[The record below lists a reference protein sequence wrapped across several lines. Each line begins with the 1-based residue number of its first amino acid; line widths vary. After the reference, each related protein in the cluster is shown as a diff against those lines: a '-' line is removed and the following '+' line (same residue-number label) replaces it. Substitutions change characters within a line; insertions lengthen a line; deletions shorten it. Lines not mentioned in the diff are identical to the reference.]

1 MLTQA
6 YTATQQLKRQF
17 SDIHSI
23 DQLKSLLKKLN
34 LNLSLNISSATV
46 WILDWDVSSGTLSG
60 TLDLKIEPT
69 FSVGDDI
76 LKMHQR
82 SFLMQEPNSEGL
94 ISLEKQLI
102 EFIRKNLQNLD

>member
-23 DQLKSLLKKLN
+23 DQLKILLKKLN
-34 LNLSLNISSATV
+34 LKLSLNISSATV
-46 WILDWDVSSGTLSG
+46 WILDWDVSSDEISGTLSLSLE
-60 TLDLKIEPT
+60 TT
-69 FSVGDDI
+69 FTFGDES

-82 SFLMQEPNSEGL
+82 SFLLQEPNYKDL